1 MDDEWDTD
9 PDFQAKDDSN
19 GDGSGTVAVSNPFLK
34 PVETVTQDPYGRR
47 AEYGAPL
54 VKDAGPV
61 PPVSSGAKIVKRANS
76 FDRFGGGGKKCVVC
90 GKTAYAA

>member
-34 PVETVTQDPYGRR
+34 PVETVTQDPYGRPCGIRCTPREGCR
-47 AEYGAPL
+47 ASPTSLIGRENRQACQL
-54 VKDAGPV
+54 V
-61 PPVSSGAKIVKRANS
+61 
-76 FDRFGGGGKKCVVC
+76 
-90 GKTAYAA
+90 